1 MIVAAPTLSRAEAR
15 PPKQIKLLGAVVKGV
30 GTITTVSVQNVW
42 RWALVEDA
50 TGREHHVFLCDLK
63 RDQLALPVEP
73 RPYREVRRRI
83 GVGLWEDCYQLA
95 TLPFSDL
102 THVDPLERAA

>member
-1 MIVAAPTLSRAEAR
+1 MLAPQTLSQAEPA
-15 PPKQIKLLGAVVKGV
+15 PKQTKLLGATVTGL

-63 RDQLALPVEP
+63 RDQIALPVEP
-73 RPYREVRRRI
+73 CEYVELTRR
-83 GVGLWEDCYQLA
+83 VGYGLFEDVYQLK
-95 TLPFSDL
+95 TVPFSDL
-102 THVDPLERAA
+102 THVDTLERAA